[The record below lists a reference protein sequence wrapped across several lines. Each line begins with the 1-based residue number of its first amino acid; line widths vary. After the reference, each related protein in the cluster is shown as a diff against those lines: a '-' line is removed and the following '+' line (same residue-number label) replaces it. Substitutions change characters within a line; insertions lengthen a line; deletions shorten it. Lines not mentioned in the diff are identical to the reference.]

1 MEITQIKEEE
11 LADLAQLYQQ
21 LIPNDISIESM
32 QEVIRNNR
40 DNAKHVVLAAK
51 IDGQLVGTLLAGIC
65 EMLFGQCKSFMVVED
80 VVVDSEYRQQGVGRA
95 LMQYVEEYARN
106 HNCSYIML
114 RYKCDHSWIIPP
126 YSLCITLNKTS
137 LRNTISVNQRWAIKY
152 PIRNGA
158 TTPTWEYTQCGFRAC
173 TYNCLET
180 LTNKIASIFMTD

>member
-114 RYKCDHSWIIPP
+114 ITDTDRVGPQNFYK
-126 YSLCITLNKTS
+126 SLGYKTD
-137 LRNTISVNQRWAIKY
+137 
-152 PIRNGA
+152 
-158 TTPTWEYTQCGFRAC
+158 EYKAFKKH
-173 TYNCLET
+173 L
-180 LTNKIASIFMTD
+180 